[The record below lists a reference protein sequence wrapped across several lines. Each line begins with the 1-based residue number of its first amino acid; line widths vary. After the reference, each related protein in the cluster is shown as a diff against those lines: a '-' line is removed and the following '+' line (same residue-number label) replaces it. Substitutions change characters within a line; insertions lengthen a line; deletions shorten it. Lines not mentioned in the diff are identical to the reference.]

1 MIYSIQNRTEFIPA
15 PNTYF
20 QGETEKYSSSI
31 LSKGFT
37 FHRSPRV
44 MFNEVTDESHL
55 VAYAHNPFSGT
66 MQKRLA
72 SNAAQFSNTENSEK
86 VEINEH
92 LGPG

>member
-1 MIYSIQNRTEFIPA
+1 
-15 PNTYF
+15 
-20 QGETEKYSSSI
+20 
-31 LSKGFT
+31 
-37 FHRSPRV
+37 

-55 VAYAHNPFSGT
+55 FAYAHNPFSGT